1 MNKIEY
7 IFNHHRWHRFG
18 LLFGLLPGLLLPAL
32 LFFFPTASAAS
43 GEAAARMEEMVV
55 TATRTEKSLES
66 VPGSAAVVTARE
78 IEHRKI
84 FSVDQTLNLL
94 PGVIAGRAGLR
105 DTMSYLTIGGVP
117 GQGRTLILLDG
128 VSLNS
133 PYSGSFD
140 SSGIA
145 VEDVAKIEVVK
156 GPFSSL
162 YGGSAM
168 GGVVN
173 IITRMPDKRE
183 ALVKTGYGTAWSR
196 GDAQN
201 DLVSLYA
208 AGGDKIG
215 EKLRLFISY
224 DKKQTNGNISN
235 LNIQSKTPTGLTGWS
250 ETTSNTGAKRYLIG
264 NRGNDEWTN
273 ENIAFKAQYDLSDA
287 AKATLQFL
295 RATHDYENGVPETYL
310 RNAAGVEIWS
320 YGTVKEGTFL
330 KGAGGTARNL
340 YRLGLE
346 TEVFQQ
352 AAVKLSVAYVDQGK
366 DWYVTPTS
374 ATATRTGGAGK
385 LSDTGTATWS
395 ADMQATFPLFVNQLA
410 TVGGSYKTGWSDS
423 QETSLAN
430 WTDEGSATNLTY
442 QAKGK
447 DRNYAFFLQDEIQIL
462 EKLTAYLGARQD
474 WWESFDGYVN
484 QTGSVGYPKTYDSRR
499 QSSFSP
505 KAAVVYT
512 PLTKT
517 TLRASLGRSFRS
529 PNLYDLYRTW
539 TSASGTTYL
548 SNPDLTPETAVSWG
562 AGVDQRLWKGARIAV
577 SYFENEISDMIYTR
591 TLSATTK
598 EKINAGRGRSR
609 GVEMEAEQRFE
620 AWLRLFANAT
630 WTDSEILENSA
641 APASVGKEM
650 TDLPRIM
657 FNVGGELHKG
667 PVTASLTGR
676 YMDRR
681 FSNDDNSDIANGVY
695 GAYDQFFTADAKV
708 SYQATPWA
716 ALSFSVANLL
726 DREYFSYSPSPGR
739 SWFLELT
746 LRY

>member
-1 MNKIEY
+1 
-7 IFNHHRWHRFG
+7 
-18 LLFGLLPGLLLPAL
+18 
-32 LFFFPTASAAS
+32 
-43 GEAAARMEEMVV
+43 
-55 TATRTEKSLES
+55 
-66 VPGSAAVVTARE
+66 
-78 IEHRKI
+78 
-84 FSVDQTLNLL
+84 
-94 PGVIAGRAGLR
+94 
-105 DTMSYLTIGGVP
+105 
-117 GQGRTLILLDG
+117 
-128 VSLNS
+128 
-133 PYSGSFD
+133 
-140 SSGIA
+140 
-145 VEDVAKIEVVK
+145 
-156 GPFSSL
+156 
-162 YGGSAM
+162 
-168 GGVVN
+168 VVN

>member
-1 MNKIEY
+1 MNKINY
-7 IFNHHRWHRFG
+7 IFNFRLLWDRSS
-18 LLFGLLPGLLLPAL
+18 LLFGLLFPAL
-32 LFFFPTASAAS
+32 LVFFPVPSAA
-43 GEAAARMEEMVV
+43 GEAAAQLDEMIV
-55 TATRTEKSLES
+55 TATRTEKTLETA
-66 VPGSAAVVTARE
+66 PGSVAVVTQKE
-78 IEHRKI
+78 IANRQI

-105 DTMSYLTIGGVP
+105 DTMSYLTVGGVP
-117 GQGRTLILLDG
+117 GQSRTLILLDG
-128 VSLNS
+128 ISLNS
-133 PYSGSFD
+133 PYSNSFD

-173 IITRMPDKRE
+173 ILTRMPDKRE
-183 ALVKTGYGTAWSR
+183 AIIKTGYGTAWSR

-224 DKKQTNGNISN
+224 DEKSTNGNISN
-235 LNIQSKTPTGLTGWS
+235 LNIQTAKPTAGLTGWT
-250 ETTSNTGAKRYLIG
+250 ETTSTTGAKRYLIG
-264 NRGNDEWTN
+264 NRGNDAWKN
-273 ENIAFKAQYDLSDA
+273 DNIAFKARYDFSG
-287 AKATLQFL
+287 ATQASLQFQ
-295 RATHDYENGVPETYL
+295 RATHDYENGAPETYL
-310 RNAAGVEIWS
+310 RNAAGAEVWT
-320 YGTVKEGTFL
+320 YGTVKEGSFL
-330 KGAGGTARNL
+330 KGAGGSARNL

-346 TEVFQQ
+346 TEWFQQ
-352 AAVKLSVAYVDQGK
+352 AAVKITLGCVDQGK

-374 ATATRTGGAGK
+374 ATATRTGGPGK

-395 ADMQATFPLFVNQLA
+395 ADMQATFPLFGRQIA
-410 TVGGSYKTGWSDS
+410 TMGGSYKTGWSDS
-423 QETSLAN
+423 QETSLTN

-447 DRNYAFFLQDEIQIL
+447 DRNYALFLQDEIQVFD
-462 EKLTAYLGARQD
+462 KLTAWIGARQD
-474 WWESFDGYVN
+474 WWETFDGYVN
-484 QTGSVGYPKTYDSRR
+484 QAGTAGYPKIYDSRK

-505 KAAVVYT
+505 KAALVYT
-512 PLTKT
+512 PFAKT

-548 SNPDLTPETAVSWG
+548 SNPDLSPETAVSWG
-562 AGVDQRLWKGARIAV
+562 IGVDRKLWKGARIAAG
-577 SYFENEISDMIYTR
+577 YFENEISDMIYTR
-591 TLSATTK
+591 TLTATTK
-598 EKINAGRGRSR
+598 EKINAGRGKSR
-609 GVEMEAEQRFE
+609 GVELEAEQSIDK
-620 AWLRLFANAT
+620 WLRLFANFT

-650 TDLPRIM
+650 TDLPRTM
-657 FNVGGELHKG
+657 FNAGGELRKG
-667 PVTASLTGR
+667 PLSASLTGR
-676 YMDRR
+676 YMDKRYN
-681 FSNDDNSDIANGVY
+681 NDDNTDTASGVY
-695 GAYDQFFTADAKV
+695 GAYDQFFTMDAKV
-708 SYQATPWA
+708 SYQFASWA
-716 ALSFSVANLL
+716 AASFSVGNIL